1 MPVHDK
7 KASVK
12 TIQEEGGSSEKKK
25 KKKRDRDSFSNLGST
40 NRLKKAD
47 TTPMVRLFQEA
58 EDGDQIQTKIF
69 NFY

>member
-1 MPVHDK
+1 MTK
-7 KASVK
+7 KLLSK
-12 TIQEEGGSSEKKK
+12 LFRGKEEAVKKK